1 MDNFE
6 CKECDKKF
14 NSADAL
20 NAHNLAKHPKTDT
33 PKFKIKKKHIYFF
46 IFICIVF
53 ALGFW
58 IYHSATSPGKYD
70 NFAKCLTAEGFIMA
84 GTEWCSN
91 CQDQKGL
98 FGKSFKYINYKN
110 CGTNEEWCSA
120 NGINR
125 YPTWILPDGTKR
137 QGNQE
142 LSSLQQTSSNCN
154 LP

>member
-1 MDNFE
+1 
-6 CKECDKKF
+6 
-14 NSADAL
+14 
-20 NAHNLAKHPKTDT
+20 
-33 PKFKIKKKHIYFF
+33 
-46 IFICIVF
+46 
-53 ALGFW
+53 
-58 IYHSATSPGKYD
+58 
-70 NFAKCLTAEGFIMA
+70 MA